1 MFLIFFVLALFPE
14 SAVWEKDFHS
24 WSLEEAL
31 SILNDSPWARE
42 QTATRVVGGI
52 GSGIA
57 GEKEIYER
65 FYVRLLSARPIREAY
80 ARADRLISNTES
92 VDPTAAKSAKDS
104 LDLDTS
110 DWIVVAV
117 AFRSNDMSREQEVKR
132 ELQTQTTETMKIR
145 AYLSTARFPQVRIM
159 AFFPALEDGVGAK
172 FVFPRK
178 INGEAVVT
186 AGDQNL
192 IFELEMPGDMP
203 DVRTTFKVREMMV
216 KGELIL

>member
-132 ELQTQTTETMKIR
+132 ELQTQTTETMKTR